1 MSIKYQVTL
10 TNEER
15 EQLSQLIQKG
25 ATQGYRIRHAQ
36 ILLALDEIEANK
48 EWTDKKISI
57 AYHTT
62 EKSIYNM
69 RRRFVEQGF
78 SAALERQKRATPPNI
93 KIDAE
98 TEAKI
103 VLVMDNLNTHSLAS
117 LYQTFPQAEARRLA
131 ERFEIHFTPKHASWL
146 DMAEIEIGVMC
157 RQVLNKRIPSKELMT
172 QKLHAWMLHRNLSN
186 STVKWQFTTQ
196 DARIKLQHLYPKF

>member
-1 MSIKYQVTL
+1 VPFSTVSESLVLQA
-10 TNEER
+10 
-15 EQLSQLIQKG
+15 IQKG
-25 ATQGYRIRHAQ
+25 STQGYRIRHAQ

-69 RRRFVEQGF
+69 RRRFVEHGF
-78 SAALERQKRATPPNI
+78 SSALERQKRATAPN
-93 KIDAE
+93 
-98 TEAKI
+98 
-103 VLVMDNLNTHSLAS
+103 
-117 LYQTFPQAEARRLA
+117 
-131 ERFEIHFTPKHASWL
+131 IHFTPKHASWL

-172 QKLHAWMLHRNLSN
+172 QKLHAWMIHRNFSN
-186 STVKWQFTTQ
+186 STVKSQFTSQ